1 MDSKYDKASNHL
13 YNYAGDKSSYWVI
26 LDDDFNIIA
35 EHPYKFSV
43 RDKAWKGKLDLFC
56 INVPPH
62 VMKEI
67 NTVNML
73 ELLNPTKYQSSN
85 KVTKGKLMY
94 ELVPK
99 GAEEALAEIC
109 TFGVVE
115 AGYEPGS
122 WRKVDVMLYYAAA
135 RRHLEAWRQY
145 MEGDG
150 DLFDNGDKGS
160 GKHHLKHV
168 LTDIAFMLELTET
181 EEKAN
186 EARRTD

>member
-1 MDSKYDKASNHL
+1 MDYKERMSNTA
-13 YNYAGDKSSYWVI
+13 YERWVI
-26 LDDDFNIIA
+26 RNHDLLYYIVLDTDGYIKAEYPDDIQKVIRGANWNGA
-35 EHPYKFSV
+35 LH
-43 RDKAWKGKLDLFC
+43 LFC
-56 INVPPH
+56 ADLN
-62 VMKEI
+62 KI
-67 NTVNML
+67 NTTGLPFYSKIKLVKIS
-73 ELLNPTKYQSSN
+73 T
-85 KVTKGKLMY
+85 KVTEGKLMY
-94 ELVPK
+94 ELIPK

-115 AGYEPGS
+115 AGYKPGS
-122 WRKVDVMLYYAAA
+122 WREVDVMLYYAAA

-150 DLFDNGDKGS
+150 DLFDNGPKGS

-186 EARRTD
+186 ETRRTD